1 MEQQR
6 LMLFVALA
14 FITFLMFDAWQQ
26 DHAVKEV
33 APTTSAPVSSRQAG
47 STSGSDIS
55 QGHTSGDEIP
65 VAETTPAIASSTSGG
80 STVPSEQSAD
90 IFKQGQNIHV
100 VTDVF
105 DITISTV
112 GGDIRQVKLF
122 DYPTKLNEPE
132 NPFLLMNET
141 LPRVFVAQSGFT
153 GKSARANTVIDA
165 PNHLNTYKVDRS
177 NYVLDESKDS
187 MDVNLYWTSRD
198 GVRFIKTYTFY
209 RGSHKIDVK
218 QTVENRAAKTWRG
231 NAYYQLQ
238 RTQVSEVDQSQFI
251 YTYMGGVIYSPE
263 ERYEKIKFEAMQ
275 ETKLKRDISGGWA
288 AMIQHYFLSAWVPE
302 KETVETYYTV
312 FKKRNTIYTI
322 GFRDKNETQVAPGT
336 TKVFS
341 SVFYAGPKDQ
351 KQLEAIAEGL
361 ELTVDYGV
369 LTVIAKP
376 IFWTLTKIH
385 AVVGNWGWS
394 IILLTILI
402 KLLFYKL
409 SETSYKSMAK
419 MRAVQ
424 PRMVAMKERFVD
436 DRQGMNKAMME
447 MYKKEKIN
455 PLGGCLP
462 IVVQIPVFI
471 ALYWVLLES
480 VELRQAPWILWIKDM
495 STPDPYLIL
504 PILMG
509 ISMFIQQRLNPAPI
523 DPIQAKV
530 MMALPLVFGIFFMF
544 FPSGLVLYWVVNNVL
559 SISQQWYITN
569 KVVGK
574 K

>member
-14 FITFLMFDAWQQ
+14 FIVFLMFDAWKQ
-26 DHAVKEV
+26 DHAVEKIV
-33 APTTSAPVSSRQAG
+33 TTSSTLSSSTAGVVKKAP
-47 STSGSDIS
+47 S
-55 QGHTSGDEIP
+55 QGRASSDEIP
-65 VAETTPAIASSTSGG
+65 VAESESTPTVATTTD
-80 STVPSEQSAD
+80 STVPMEQNGD
-90 IFKQGQNIHV
+90 IFAQGQSIHV
-100 VTDVF
+100 VTDVL
-105 DITISTV
+105 DLTINTV
-112 GGDIRQVKLF
+112 GGDIRQLKLL
-122 DYPTKLNEPE
+122 DYPSKLNEKD
-132 NPFLLMNET
+132 NPFLLMDEK

-153 GKSARANTVIDA
+153 GKAPSDNSVVTA
-165 PNHLNTYKVDRS
+165 PNHLDIYKVDRT
-177 NYVLDESKDS
+177 NFVLEESKDS
-187 MDVNLYWTSRD
+187 MDVNLYWVSKE
-198 GVRFIKTYTFY
+198 GVRFTKTYTFY
-209 RGSHKIDVK
+209 RASHKVDVK
-218 QTVENRAAKTWRG
+218 HTVENRANKNWRG

-251 YTYMGGVIYSPE
+251 YTYMGGVIFSPE
-263 ERYEKIKFEAMQ
+263 ERYEKINFEDIQ
-275 ETKLKRDISGGWA
+275 ETKLKRDIKGGWA

-302 KETVETYYTV
+302 KDQTKTYYTNY
-312 FKKRNTIYTI
+312 KPNNIIYTI
-322 GFRDKNETQVAPGT
+322 GYRDKNETSVAPGE
-336 TKVFS
+336 TKSFS
-341 SVFYAGPKDQ
+341 SIFYAGPKDQ
-351 KQLEAIAEGL
+351 EKLEKIAEGL

-376 IFWTLTKIH
+376 IFWLLTKIH
-385 AVVGNWGWS
+385 SVVGNWGWA

-402 KLLFYKL
+402 KLMFYKL
-409 SETSYKSMAK
+409 SEASYKSMAK

-424 PRMVAMKERFVD
+424 PRMVAMKERFAD

-480 VELRQAPWILWIKDM
+480 VELRQAPWILWIEDM
-495 STPDPYLIL
+495 STADPYLIL

-523 DPIQAKV
+523 DPVQAKV
-530 MMALPLVFGIFFMF
+530 MMALPFVFGIFFMF

-559 SISQQWYITN
+559 SIAQQWYITN
-569 KVVGK
+569 KVVNAK